1 MVKRFNLTIE
11 NQNELNFMN
20 KLLKLDLA
28 EIENSYIIKDN
39 LIDEYYMLKE

>member
-1 MVKRFNLTIE
+1 
-11 NQNELNFMN
+11 MN